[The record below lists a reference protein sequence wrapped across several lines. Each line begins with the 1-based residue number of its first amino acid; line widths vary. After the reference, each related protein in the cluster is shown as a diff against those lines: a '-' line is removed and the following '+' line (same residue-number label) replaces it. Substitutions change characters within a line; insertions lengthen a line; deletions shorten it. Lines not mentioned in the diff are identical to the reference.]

1 MNEIRALYLL
11 SKAQLAAGSAD
22 WSSFFGILTQGLAIG
37 GGIVFAIFTAWVFGR
52 EFADR
57 TAKEVLAVATPRGAI
72 VWAKFTIVAAWVLA
86 LTLLVFGVAVLIGL
100 ALVLWLRKEWKRVPA
115 QDRWQMLGVG
125 VIMGIHWLTFFGSA
139 HVSSAS
145 VCLAGMS
152 TTSLFTAL
160 LEPLFS
166 RRRVRPLEILLSLVV
181 IVGLYLIF
189 RFEFDQS
196 LGLGLALTAAFLAA
210 LFTIAN
216 SRFVKK
222 HNALLI
228 TFYEMNG
235 ATLGMLIGLIGVALS
250 SGLTKEE
257 VIPQPMDWT
266 WILILASVCTVY
278 AYSAGV
284 HLLRKVSPFTLNL
297 TINLEPVYG
306 MALAYFILDEHMTA
320 GFYVGTLVI
329 LLAVI
334 LYPMLNSRFA
344 KA

>member
-1 MNEIRALYLL
+1 MKGNFTAKGVFLLFKIVPSMNNPPKPSFADYLHLHFLVLIWGFTAILGKLVNPDL
-11 SKAQLAAGSAD
+11 SRLSLTFFRTLLAA
-22 WSSFFGILTQGLAIG
+22 
-37 GGIVFAIFTAWVFGR
+37 
-52 EFADR
+52 
-57 TAKEVLAVATPRGAI
+57 
-72 VWAKFTIVAAWVLA
+72 
-86 LTLLVFGVAVLIGL
+86 IGL

-125 VIMGIHWLTFFGSA
+125 VIMGVHWLTFFGSA

-181 IVGLYLIF
+181 IAGLYLIF

-196 LGLGLALTAAFLAA
+196 LGLGLALISAFLAA

-235 ATLGMLIGLIGVALS
+235 ATLGMLVGLIGVGLI

-266 WILILASVCTVY
+266 WVVILASVCTVY

-306 MALAYFILDEHMTA
+306 MALAYFILNERMTA
-320 GFYVGTLVI
+320 GFYAGTFVI

-344 KA
+344 KP